1 MAVDYDGLQNLLDNF
16 KMVQKNHEKFIREFL
31 TEMGMRA
38 LAQTK
43 KLTPVDTGNLRNRWE
58 LSQVF
63 RKGDELYV
71 VLFNP
76 VEYASH
82 VEDGHMQRRRFLP
95 IQYLEDSPANAKM
108 VASIKQKYG
117 DDAKGV
123 MLQDKW
129 IPGHHMARISISKIE
144 REIPKRYEKA
154 LQQFMKGLGAES

>member
-1 MAVDYDGLQNLLDNF
+1 MAIDYNELQNLLNNF
-16 KMVQKNHEKFIREFL
+16 KTLQKNHEKFIREFL

-58 LSQVF
+58 LSQVY
-63 RKGDELYV
+63 RKDDELYI

-129 IPGHHMARISISKIE
+129 IPGHHMARIAITKIE
-144 REIPKRYEKA
+144 REIPKRYERA
-154 LQQFMKGLGAES
+154 LKEFMKGLGAGE

>member
-1 MAVDYDGLQNLLDNF
+1 MDYRQFEDLLDSF
-16 KMVQKNHEKFIREFL
+16 KQVQKQHEAFLRKFL

-58 LSQVF
+58 LSQVY
-63 RKGDELYV
+63 RNGDSLYI

-82 VEDGHMQRRRFLP
+82 IEDGHRQRKRFLP
-95 IQYLEDSPANAKM
+95 IKYLEDSPANAKM

-117 DDAKGV
+117 DDVDGV
-123 MLQDKW
+123 MLQEKW
-129 IPGHHMARISISKIE
+129 IPGHHMARISIAKIE

-154 LQQFMKGLGAES
+154 LQQFMKGLGAAD

>member
-1 MAVDYDGLQNLLDNF
+1 MSMDYRQFEDLLDSF
-16 KMVQKNHEKFIREFL
+16 KQVQKQHEAFLRKFL

-58 LSQVF
+58 LSQVY
-63 RKGDELYV
+63 RNGDSLYI

-82 VEDGHMQRRRFLP
+82 IEDGHRQRKRFLP
-95 IQYLEDSPANAKM
+95 IKYLEDSPANAKM

-117 DDAKGV
+117 DDVDGV
-123 MLQDKW
+123 MLQEKW
-129 IPGHHMARISISKIE
+129 IPGHHMARISIAKIE

-154 LQQFMKGLGAES
+154 LRQFMKGLGAAD

>member
-1 MAVDYDGLQNLLDNF
+1 MDYRQFEDLLDSF
-16 KMVQKNHEKFIREFL
+16 KQVQKQHEAFLRKFL

-58 LSQVF
+58 LSQVY
-63 RKGDELYV
+63 RNGDSLYI

-82 VEDGHMQRRRFLP
+82 IEDGHRQRKRFLP
-95 IQYLEDSPANAKM
+95 IKYLVDSPANAKM

-117 DDAKGV
+117 DDVDGV
-123 MLQDKW
+123 MLQEKW
-129 IPGHHMARISISKIE
+129 IPGHHMARISIAKIE

-154 LQQFMKGLGAES
+154 LRQFMKGLGAAD

>member
-1 MAVDYDGLQNLLDNF
+1 MAMDFREFQNLLDSF
-16 KMVQKNHEKFIREFL
+16 KEVQKQHERFIREFL

-43 KLTPVDTGNLRNRWE
+43 KLTPVDTGNLRNSWE

-63 RKGDELYV
+63 RRGDELYI

-95 IQYLEDSPANAKM
+95 IQYLEGSPASAKM

-117 DDAKGV
+117 DDVKGV

-129 IPGHHMARISISKIE
+129 IPGHHMARISITKIE
-144 REIPKRYEKA
+144 REIPKRYERA
-154 LQQFMKGLGAES
+154 LKQFMRGLGAGD

>member
-1 MAVDYDGLQNLLDNF
+1 MSMDYRQFEDLLDSF
-16 KMVQKNHEKFIREFL
+16 KQVQKQYEAFLRKFL

-58 LSQVF
+58 LSQVY
-63 RKGDELYV
+63 RKGDSLYI

-76 VEYASH
+76 VEYANF
-82 VEDGHMQRRRFLP
+82 VEDGHMQRARFVP
-95 IQYLEDSPANAKM
+95 GKWVNNQFVYESEAKEGM
-108 VASIKQKYG
+108 
-117 DDAKGV
+117 
-123 MLQDKW
+123 MLKDKW

-154 LQQFMKGLGAES
+154 LQQFMKGLGAAD

>member
-1 MAVDYDGLQNLLDNF
+1 MSMDFREFQDLLDSF
-16 KMVQKNHEKFIREFL
+16 KEVQKQHEAFLRKFL

-58 LSQVF
+58 LSQVY
-63 RKGDELYV
+63 RKGDSLYI

-76 VEYASH
+76 VEYASF

-117 DDAKGV
+117 DDVKGV

-154 LQQFMKGLGAES
+154 LKQFMKGLGAGD

>member
-1 MAVDYDGLQNLLDNF
+1 MSMDFREFQDLLDSF
-16 KMVQKNHEKFIREFL
+16 KEVQKQYEAFLRKFL

-58 LSQVF
+58 LSQVY
-63 RKGDELYV
+63 RKGDSLYI

-76 VEYASH
+76 VEYASF

-117 DDAKGV
+117 DDVKGV

-154 LQQFMKGLGAES
+154 LKQFMKGLGAGD

>member
-1 MAVDYDGLQNLLDNF
+1 MDFREFQDLLDSF
-16 KMVQKNHEKFIREFL
+16 KEVQKQHEAFLRKFL

-58 LSQVF
+58 LSQVY
-63 RKGDELYV
+63 RKGDSLYI

-76 VEYASH
+76 VEYASF

-108 VASIKQKYG
+108 VASIKQRYG
-117 DDAKGV
+117 NDVKGV
-123 MLQDKW
+123 MLHDKW
-129 IPGHHMARISISKIE
+129 IPGHHMARISITKIE

-154 LQQFMKGLGAES
+154 LKQFMKGLGAGD

>member
-1 MAVDYDGLQNLLDNF
+1 MALDYRQFKELLDNF
-16 KMVQKNHEKFIREFL
+16 KEVQKQYEVFLRKFL

-63 RKGDELYV
+63 RNGDSLYV

-76 VEYASH
+76 AEYASH
-82 VEDGHMQRRRFLP
+82 VEDGHMQHKRFLP
-95 IQYLEDSPANAKM
+95 IKYLEDSPANAKM
-108 VASIKQKYG
+108 ISSLKQKYG
-117 DDAKGV
+117 TNVKGV
-123 MLQDKW
+123 MLQEKW

-154 LQQFMKGLGAES
+154 LQQFMKRLGAAD